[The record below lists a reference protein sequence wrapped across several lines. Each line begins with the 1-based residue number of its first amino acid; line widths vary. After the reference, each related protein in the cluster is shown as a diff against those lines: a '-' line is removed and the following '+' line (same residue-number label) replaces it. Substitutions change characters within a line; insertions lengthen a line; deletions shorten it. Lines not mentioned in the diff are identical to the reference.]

1 MKFHQEALLII
12 LMFGFIWRADNTTK
26 TFSES
31 FGRALIRH
39 DALSMPAFIKILS
52 SLASPKIQFKLLSSL
67 IF

>member
-1 MKFHQEALLII
+1 
-12 LMFGFIWRADNTTK
+12 MFGFIWRADNTTK

-31 FGRALIRH
+31 FGRALIKH

-52 SLASPKIQFKLLSSL
+52 SLASPKIQFKLSPL